1 MYACPNVESKQGH
14 ASAPCVSPPRVA
26 PRPVATGSQHPY
38 ATAHPSA
45 PLYSFRKSCTNRH
58 KRTASG
64 TSCSRSVSPLP
75 RKGQLLSCLLHVEDA
90 QSDGPSPSV
99 VITAADRLDH
109 GLFTERYSE
118 SEQVGESPRLR

>member
-1 MYACPNVESKQGH
+1 MS
-14 ASAPCVSPPRVA
+14 
-26 PRPVATGSQHPY
+26 
-38 ATAHPSA
+38 
-45 PLYSFRKSCTNRH
+45 SFRNIPFLRKTSARASVFFSQKLHKPRH